1 MPDTAVLGSLTRIEQ
16 EAPGGAIA
24 NERFIRQLDE
34 LRQLKEFL
42 FEEKVQFKEDDL
54 DGIDLEELNN
64 LSYKASGRVPSVGEW
79 RTLDEKLSKLAS
91 YLNDDLRRKI
101 RIHELKL
108 FFRILPIG
116 FLATT
121 VVSTILYANLYLI
134 NSGSAWRAF
143 LWLVIICAWSV
154 SQGGLGACAFLGTS
168 VIMKTSILTD
178 TGPREN
184 IDLTDRNFL
193 VIRVI
198 LGTSF
203 AVIIGLPYSPL
214 GLNLIPNLYLKG
226 TILPVDEYNFMLSL
240 IPFLAGFS
248 TNLVLVILGKF
259 VGAIEGVFGSPGRT

>member
-1 MPDTAVLGSLTRIEQ
+1 
-16 EAPGGAIA
+16 
-24 NERFIRQLDE
+24 
-34 LRQLKEFL
+34 
-42 FEEKVQFKEDDL
+42 
-54 DGIDLEELNN
+54 
-64 LSYKASGRVPSVGEW
+64 
-79 RTLDEKLSKLAS
+79 
-91 YLNDDLRRKI
+91 
-101 RIHELKL
+101 
-108 FFRILPIG
+108 
-116 FLATT
+116 
-121 VVSTILYANLYLI
+121 
-134 NSGSAWRAF
+134 
-143 LWLVIICAWSV
+143 
-154 SQGGLGACAFLGTS
+154 
-168 VIMKTSILTD
+168 MKSSILTD

-259 VGAIEGVFGSPGRT
+259 VGAIEGVFGSPGRS

>member
-1 MPDTAVLGSLTRIEQ
+1 MTDIAVLGSLTRVEQ
-16 EAPGGAIA
+16 EAPGGGIA

-64 LSYKASGRVPSVGEW
+64 LAYASVGRVPSVGEW

-108 FFRILPIG
+108 YFRYLPIG

-134 NSGSAWRAF
+134 NSGSPWRAL
-143 LWLVIICAWSV
+143 LWLLIISAWTA

-168 VIMKTSILTD
+168 VIMKTSILND
-178 TGPREN
+178 ASAREN
-184 IDLTDRNFL
+184 VDLTDRNFL
-193 VIRVI
+193 TIRVI

-214 GLNLIPNLYLKG
+214 GLNLIPDLYLKG
-226 TILPVDEYNFMLSL
+226 AILPVNEYNFTLSL

-248 TNLVLVILGKF
+248 TNLVLVILGKI
-259 VGAIEGVFGSPGRT
+259 VGAIEAVFGSPGRT